1 MADSESKLDR
11 GAAGF
16 RVGIVGAAG
25 YAGAELVR
33 LVHGHPKLELTYV
46 AARERAGQTLAQAVP
61 STAGV
66 SRLGELVLEAFDPA
80 DVRRLQDRCDVV
92 FLGLPHEA
100 SGPAAE
106 ALLAAGLVVVD
117 LSAAFRMKE
126 AASYERWYGH
136 RHPTA
141 LAQKAVYGL
150 PELHRAELA
159 GARLIATPGCHVTSA
174 LLPLAPLLRRRS
186 SGEESLVEPNG
197 IVIDTKTGVS
207 GAGRSPSASTHFA
220 EAAEGARPYKVAG
233 SHRHTPEIEQELS
246 LVAGSP
252 VRVLLT
258 PHLVPMTRGLLST
271 CYARARPGTTAE
283 ACRQAAHDFYR
294 DGLVTVLE
302 GDLLPDTLFVR
313 GSARAH
319 VAYALDERTGFLIG
333 MCAIDNLARGASA
346 GAVQALNVA
355 SGWPDALGLPEV
367 GLFP

>member
-1 MADSESKLDR
+1 MADSESELHR
-11 GAAGF
+11 GGERL

-25 YAGAELVR
+25 YTGAELVR
-33 LVHGHPKLELTYV
+33 LIHGHPRLELTFV
-46 AARERAGQTLAQAVP
+46 AARERAGQRLAEAVP

-66 SRLGELVLEAFDPA
+66 PGLGELVLETFDPA
-80 DVRRLQDRCDVV
+80 NLGNLRDRCDVA

-117 LSAAFRMKE
+117 LSAAFRLKE
-126 AASYERWYGH
+126 AASYESWYGH
-136 RHPTA
+136 RHATA
-141 LAQKAVYGL
+141 LSQKAVYGL
-150 PELHRAELA
+150 PELHRGELR

-174 LLPLAPLLRRRS
+174 LLPLAPLLCHRG
-186 SGEESLVEPNG
+186 SGEPLAESDG

-207 GAGRSPSASTHFA
+207 GAGRSPSTSTHFA

-246 LVAGSP
+246 LVAGRP
-252 VRVLLT
+252 IRVLLT

-271 CYARARPGTTAE
+271 CYARARRDTTVE
-283 ACRQAAHDFYR
+283 ACREAAREFYR
-294 DGLVTVLE
+294 DGLVTVLD
-302 GDLLPDTLFVR
+302 GDRLPDTLFVR

-319 VAYALDERTGFLIG
+319 VAYALDVRTGFLLA

-346 GAVQALNVA
+346 EAVQALNV
-355 SGWPDALGLPEV
+355 SRGWPDALGLPEV